1 MNMILPEATTLP
13 PLPPRF
19 LAPAGLRWG
28 MFHATDGVVLRWA
41 HLPAT
46 EPHLSCVLLGGYAE
60 FAEKYFETMVDLHAR
75 GIEVWFLDWRGQGG
89 SQRPGRDAT
98 RPLARDFDRDA
109 ADLAEFTNAM
119 LPAPRRRI
127 VIAHSMGAA
136 IAVLA
141 LAQQPRL
148 FDAAALSAPMLRIAT
163 GNIPY
168 AVACFVAAAGTK
180 LGFGAAFAPGRGP
193 WQSDPQIAA
202 NSVCSHDPLRAGL
215 EQAWFI
221 AQPRLRLDG
230 PTYGWVD
237 SAIKLSERLASPQ
250 LLRRVDIPVLI
261 GCPGDDAFVDPAAEE
276 RAAQIL
282 PNCKLIHFEGA
293 RHELFLE
300 SDHIRDAWLKA
311 IDAFLAAEVVAD
323 RIKAAS

>member
-19 LAPAGLRWG
+19 LSPSGLRWG
-28 MFHATDGVVLRWA
+28 QFRATDGASLRWA
-41 HLPAT
+41 HLPAA

-75 GIEVWFLDWRGQGG
+75 GMNVWFLDWRGQGG
-89 SQRPGRDAT
+89 SQRPDHDAT

-109 ADLAEFTNAM
+109 ADLAEFTNTM
-119 LPAPRRRI
+119 LSAPTRRI
-127 VIAHSMGAA
+127 VVAHSMGAA
-136 IAVLA
+136 ISILA
-141 LAQQPRL
+141 LAQYPRL

-168 AVACFVAAAGTK
+168 AVASFFAAAGTK

-193 WQSDPQIAA
+193 WRNDPQIAA
-202 NSVCSHDPLRAGL
+202 NSVCSHDPLRASL
-215 EQAWFI
+215 EQAWFV

-237 SAIKLSERLASPQ
+237 SAIKLSARLAPPE
-250 LLRRVDIPVLI
+250 LLRRVDVPVLI

-276 RAAQIL
+276 RAAKIL
-282 PNCKLIHFEGA
+282 PACTLIHFEGA

-300 SDHIRDAWLKA
+300 ADHIRNAWLEA
-311 IDAFLAAEVVAD
+311 IDDFLAAQFAVN